1 MDYKDE
7 HDFSSYETDED
18 VYSAY
23 NTKVDNANLKPN
35 HRNNNR
41 KSNKLNKL
49 YFVILCISFVIT
61 SLSISVAFFTA
72 SARSKMVQ
80 EIESAVV
87 NFNLKVEKI
96 TSEEKEGLVPVKDNE
111 ILNALKGENGKQC
124 IDLNGNNVCQIYK
137 VSVNNDSDYSTT
149 FKSSLELIASKNSGY
164 SNLKWAELIYSDNPT
179 LLGDIK
185 TMDTSNWKTSYGV
198 GANTTG
204 EFYIAIWISDNGS
217 NQNDS
222 DFGSFTGNVTFEA
235 ISGDKMTST
244 FSSK

>member
-1 MDYKDE
+1 
-7 HDFSSYETDED
+7 
-18 VYSAY
+18 
-23 NTKVDNANLKPN
+23 
-35 HRNNNR
+35 
-41 KSNKLNKL
+41 
-49 YFVILCISFVIT
+49 
-61 SLSISVAFFTA
+61 
-72 SARSKMVQ
+72 MVQ

-185 TMDTSNWKTSYGV
+185 SMDMSNWKTSYGV

>member
-23 NTKVDNANLKPN
+23 NTKVDNTNLKPN
-35 HRNNNR
+35 HRNNR

-87 NFNLKVEKI
+87 NFSLKVEKI

>member
-23 NTKVDNANLKPN
+23 NTKVDNTNLKPN

-72 SARSKMVQ
+72 TARSKMVQ

-111 ILNALKGENGKQC
+111 ILNALKGENGK
-124 IDLNGNNVCQIYK
+124 
-137 VSVNNDSDYSTT
+137 
-149 FKSSLELIASKNSGY
+149 
-164 SNLKWAELIYSDNPT
+164 
-179 LLGDIK
+179 
-185 TMDTSNWKTSYGV
+185 
-198 GANTTG
+198 
-204 EFYIAIWISDNGS
+204 
-217 NQNDS
+217 
-222 DFGSFTGNVTFEA
+222 
-235 ISGDKMTST
+235 
-244 FSSK
+244 

>member
-7 HDFSSYETDED
+7 HDFSSYETDEEK
-18 VYSAY
+18 Y
-23 NTKVDNANLKPN
+23 NIVVEKVEDTKKE
-35 HRNNNR
+35 NNMNQNR
-41 KSNKLNKL
+41 KRKGPGAI
-49 YFVILCISFVIT
+49 YFIILWLAFLITGISISF
-61 SLSISVAFFTA
+61 SFFSA
-72 SARSKMVQ
+72 SARSKLIQ

-87 NFNLKVEKI
+87 NFSLKVEKI
-96 TSEEKEGLVPVKDNE
+96 TTEEKEGLVPVKDSE

-137 VSVNNDSDYSTT
+137 ISVNNDSDYGTT

-164 SNLKWAELIYSDNPT
+164 SNLKWAELSYSDSPT
-179 LLGDIK
+179 LLGNIK
-185 TMDTSNWKTSYGV
+185 TMDTFTWKNSYGV

-204 EFYIAIWISDNGS
+204 EFYIAIWISDNGY
-217 NQNDS
+217 NQNNTDY
-222 DFGSFTGNVTFEA
+222 GNFTGNVTFEA